1 MPEFLKMRFFLRI
14 IFLASAFNQES
25 DKTNHYI
32 SMSTKNK
39 WTVEESNL
47 RRAGLQPAAL
57 PSELTVQIRRYKIAL
72 PSILHSFFSIRVPV
86 PSASVRKHILPG
98 CSLKSPRV
106 PVPRQRKNRLPG
118 FLFANGL
125 KCYQIIICNAIPA
138 HISDINTL
146 TVAYSTHIFVLCNR

>member
-1 MPEFLKMRFFLRI
+1 MRFFLRI

-57 PSELTVQIRRYKIAL
+57 PSELTVLIRRYKIAF
-72 PSILHSFFSIRVPV
+72 PSFFSPYFLFFFSIRVPV

-146 TVAYSTHIFVLCNR
+146 TVAYSTHIFVLHNR

>member
-57 PSELTVQIRRYKIAL
+57 PSELTVQIRRYKIGFSYFS
-72 PSILHSFFSIRVPV
+72 PYSSFFLQHPGACSVSIG
-86 PSASVRKHILPG
+86 KKTHLT
-98 CSLKSPRV
+98 
-106 PVPRQRKNRLPG
+106 RLQP
-118 FLFANGL
+118 
-125 KCYQIIICNAIPA
+125 
-138 HISDINTL
+138 
-146 TVAYSTHIFVLCNR
+146 